1 MSLFLLCSSHG
12 LFGARVIATSS
23 SDEKLS
29 RLIASSVRTTVIN
42 YQKTPNWHDAVLRLT
57 GGAGVDVVVELG
69 GAATFA
75 QSVAATAQGGRISM
89 VGLLTGVP
97 QVGGD
102 VFMRGLSLHTIRV
115 GSREHFEQM
124 NRAIAVNQLRPVI
137 DEVFEF
143 GQVPAGLQRLE
154 SASHVGKIVIRMG

>member
-1 MSLFLLCSSHG
+1 
-12 LFGARVIATSS
+12 
-23 SDEKLS
+23 
-29 RLIASSVRTTVIN
+29 
-42 YQKTPNWHDAVLRLT
+42 
-57 GGAGVDVVVELG
+57 
-69 GAATFA
+69 
-75 QSVAATAQGGRISM
+75 M
-89 VGLLTGVP
+89 VGLLTGIS

-102 VFMRGLSLHTIRV
+102 VFTRGVSLHTIRV

-124 NRAIAVNQLRPVI
+124 NRAIAANQLRPVI